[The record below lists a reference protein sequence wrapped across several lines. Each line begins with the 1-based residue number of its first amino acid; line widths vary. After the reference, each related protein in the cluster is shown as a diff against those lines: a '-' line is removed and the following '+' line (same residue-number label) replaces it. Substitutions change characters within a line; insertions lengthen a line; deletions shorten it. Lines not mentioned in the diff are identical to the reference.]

1 MNISTGELRTIEE
14 IEAMDEAAR
23 RNWIPVTRDLTAKE
37 KFDAQIRLYAPCGC
51 GSGKKFKFCCYKKK

>member
-23 RNWIPVTRDLTAKE
+23 RNWIPVTRNLTAKE
-37 KFDAQIRLYAPCGC
+37 KFDA
-51 GSGKKFKFCCYKKK
+51 